1 MERKRF
7 CITGLLIFFCLF
19 ISTFQVEGDNYLIL
33 EYSTYLGGNG
43 TEGHGILF
51 FNSSDQL
58 IVVSETSSTNY
69 PLLNPYQNSNHGVRD
84 ITISLHAW
92 KENIL
97 TYSTFFGGD
106 GDDFVS
112 RAIMNSKGQ
121 IIMVGVTDS
130 SDFPLINS
138 LAINSTGRDVFIV
151 IFDPQISNFTFSS
164 LLGSASNYY
173 GINVCIDSL
182 DNIIISGT
190 TDSESF
196 SIINGYQTSIK
207 GDSDGFIMKLSSDG
221 QEILYS
227 TYFGGS
233 MDESIKAVTVDG
245 QNNIIF
251 TGVTQST
258 DFPIFNA
265 YLADKSVSIW
275 DIFIVKM
282 TANGQQVIFSTF
294 HGGTRVWGPQIV
306 RCDSLDNILVVGE
319 TNSIDFPLLKALQNT
334 YGGGEFDV
342 FLSKFNPNGSELDY
356 STFLGGKQ
364 SETPISFTLD
374 HNLLFITGCT
384 DSLDFPQVNEYQLGK
399 SGAVDGF
406 MTAVTTD
413 GQKLAFSTF
422 FGDLGNDYISDL
434 IFLPEVSHSFF
445 ISGHTSSRNFPLHE
459 EYQSSYG
466 GGEFDLFISQFSLD
480 LSFLSASTEST
491 STKSTNIMK
500 TPVLELFLTIPT
512 FFLVIIRK
520 RINK

>member
-173 GINVCIDSL
+173 GINVCIDSSNISIALLGDDICIRSVSNEVFSIVKCSDLGGSLNSNSVVSDWFITSSEL
-182 DNIIISGT
+182 DIIPSLSFIWV
-190 TDSESF
+190 DNCARSF
-196 SIINGYQTSIK
+196 SIFINQ
-207 GDSDGFIMKLSSDG
+207 FLLFANVNLSYAKSK
-221 QEILYS
+221 YS
-227 TYFGGS
+227 
-233 MDESIKAVTVDG
+233 K
-245 QNNIIF
+245 
-251 TGVTQST
+251 
-258 DFPIFNA
+258 
-265 YLADKSVSIW
+265 
-275 DIFIVKM
+275 
-282 TANGQQVIFSTF
+282 
-294 HGGTRVWGPQIV
+294 
-306 RCDSLDNILVVGE
+306 
-319 TNSIDFPLLKALQNT
+319 
-334 YGGGEFDV
+334 
-342 FLSKFNPNGSELDY
+342 SEL
-356 STFLGGKQ
+356 
-364 SETPISFTLD
+364 E
-374 HNLLFITGCT
+374 
-384 DSLDFPQVNEYQLGK
+384 SLCESSAL
-399 SGAVDGF
+399 
-406 MTAVTTD
+406 
-413 GQKLAFSTF
+413 
-422 FGDLGNDYISDL
+422 YISNK
-434 IFLPEVSHSFF
+434 IIPWSSA
-445 ISGHTSSRNFPLHE
+445 ISTWRSINFRIPA
-459 EYQSSYG
+459 
-466 GGEFDLFISQFSLD
+466 
-480 LSFLSASTEST
+480 LSNA
-491 STKSTNIMK
+491 
-500 TPVLELFLTIPT
+500 V
-512 FFLVIIRK
+512 
-520 RINK
+520 